1 MVNSSKKPKEK
12 TVVRTNPFSGNQR
25 TITKSKSVD
34 AQGTATKTR
43 SVSRGAITDRAALST
58 TKSKVKQKF
67 ANGTTRKVKSTSSVE
82 TDYSQPVR
90 NRFKRQTTTSK
101 EKISGKGVVNKLK
114 SLARPSHKQGHSSTS
129 YGPDFY
135 QEDKMNYGAAK
146 KRTNQI
152 VKDIKKG

>member
-1 MVNSSKKPKEK
+1 MANSSKKPKEK
-12 TVVRTNPFSGNQR
+12 TVVRTNPFGGNQR

-43 SVSRGAITDRAALST
+43 SVTRKVLTDRTALSS
-58 TKSKVKQKF
+58 TKSKIKAKY
-67 ANGTTRKVKSTSSVE
+67 ANGVTRKIKGTSSTE
-82 TDYSQPVR
+82 TAYRQPSE
-90 NRFKRQTTTSK
+90 NKFKRKTTTSK
-101 EKISGKGVVNKLK
+101 ERISGKGIVSKLK

-129 YGPDFY
+129 YGGEFFH
-135 QEDKMNYGAAK
+135 EDKMGYGPAK